1 METAIA
7 TGNALGLLY
16 DSGRKRG
23 CSGDRVGGRSQIQC
37 SR

>member
-7 TGNALGLLY
+7 TGNALVLLY
-16 DSGRKRG
+16 DSDRKRG
-23 CSGDRVGGRSQIQC
+23 RSGDRVGGRSLIQC